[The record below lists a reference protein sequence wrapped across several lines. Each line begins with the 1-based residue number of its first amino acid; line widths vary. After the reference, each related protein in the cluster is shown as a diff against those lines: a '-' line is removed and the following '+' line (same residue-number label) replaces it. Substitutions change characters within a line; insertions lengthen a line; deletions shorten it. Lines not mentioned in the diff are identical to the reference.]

1 MGGKCGMMGS
11 EIKKQKRNA
20 KQKLKKEIKNELRRG
35 KKDCG
40 FID

>member
-1 MGGKCGMMGS
+1 MMGS
-11 EIKKQKRNA
+11 EIEKQKRNA

-35 KKDCG
+35 KKDCR